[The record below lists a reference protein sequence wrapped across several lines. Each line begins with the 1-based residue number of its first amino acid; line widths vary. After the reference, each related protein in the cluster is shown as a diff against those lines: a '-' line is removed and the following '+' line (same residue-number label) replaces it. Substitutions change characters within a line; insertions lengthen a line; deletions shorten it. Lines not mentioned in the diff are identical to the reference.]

1 LTKLGEVIQDEVGM
15 TLNVK
20 NNIKRLKNNLEYF
33 SAVREDV
40 EALAMKDR
48 LIESWWKNMTNV
60 MFDVDDVID
69 HFMVHSQKL
78 LLSPRLVCCN
88 QTFFLC
94 FAKISSD
101 HRAAKKIKD
110 INKKLDEIK
119 MFKEMFSFERISHQ
133 QFQVTVV
140 DRSQTSPIDELEVVG
155 RDIKQVADDMVKMV
169 MSNCHENRSTVFGI
183 QGMGGIGKTTL
194 AQKIYNDQ
202 KIREKFQIHI
212 WLCISQ
218 SYTEIGLLKQAIR
231 MAGATSDQFET
242 KTKLLPHLM
251 DTIRGK
257 SVFLVLDDVWKS
269 DVWIDLLRL
278 PFERG
283 WKTRILVTTRNVD
296 VLEEMHA
303 AYTHQ
308 VNKMNNYDGLEL
320 LMKKSFIPYEQISD
334 FSDVGYQLV
343 KKCGG
348 LPLAIKVVAGVL
360 STKKTRGEWESIR
373 DTQWSIHGLSQRT
386 WRATIFKLQQ
396 LTRST

>member
-1 LTKLGEVIQDEVGM
+1 
-15 TLNVK
+15 
-20 NNIKRLKNNLEYF
+20 
-33 SAVREDV
+33 
-40 EALAMKDR
+40 
-48 LIESWWKNMTNV
+48 MTNV

-155 RDIKQVADDMVKMV
+155 RDIKQAADDMVKMV
-169 MSNCHENRSTVFGI
+169 MNNCHENRSTVFGI

-218 SYTEIGLLKQAIR
+218 SYTEIGLLK
-231 MAGATSDQFET
+231 AGNTN
-242 KTKLLPHLM
+242 
-251 DTIRGK
+251 
-257 SVFLVLDDVWKS
+257 
-269 DVWIDLLRL
+269 
-278 PFERG
+278 G
-283 WKTRILVTTRNVD
+283 WSNI
-296 VLEEMHA
+296 
-303 AYTHQ
+303 
-308 VNKMNNYDGLEL
+308 
-320 LMKKSFIPYEQISD
+320 
-334 FSDVGYQLV
+334 
-343 KKCGG
+343 
-348 LPLAIKVVAGVL
+348 
-360 STKKTRGEWESIR
+360 
-373 DTQWSIHGLSQRT
+373 
-386 WRATIFKLQQ
+386 
-396 LTRST
+396 